1 MEFLIGGLAACGAG
15 IFTNPLEVVK
25 TRMQLQGEL
34 QARGQHAIHYRNSF
48 HAIKTIVKTDG
59 ILAIQNGLVPALW
72 YQLIMNGIR
81 LGSYQVMLNVDL
93 TKDKHGN
100 ISFVKSIAA
109 GALAG
114 CLGASIGSP
123 FYMIKTHMQSKAA
136 QQIAVGH
143 QHPHESMLHG
153 MRSVFR
159 DHGFTGLWRGVSAAI
174 PRVMVGSATQLSSFS
189 TSKEYITRLHV
200 FPSESWMNTFC
211 ATLCSA
217 LTVTFFMTPFD
228 VVSTRMYNQ
237 GTDVHGKGLRYNN
250 VVDCF
255 VKIFRT
261 EGLWGFYKG
270 WGPSFLRL
278 APHTVLSL
286 MIWDRL
292 RVFYKSFQLNKV
304 KDV

>member
-1 MEFLIGGLAACGAG
+1 
-15 IFTNPLEVVK
+15 
-25 TRMQLQGEL
+25 
-34 QARGQHAIHYRNSF
+34 
-48 HAIKTIVKTDG
+48 
-59 ILAIQNGLVPALW
+59 
-72 YQLIMNGIR
+72 
-81 LGSYQVMLNVDL
+81 
-93 TKDKHGN
+93 
-100 ISFVKSIAA
+100 
-109 GALAG
+109 
-114 CLGASIGSP
+114 
-123 FYMIKTHMQSKAA
+123 
-136 QQIAVGH
+136 
-143 QHPHESMLHG
+143 
-153 MRSVFR
+153 
-159 DHGFTGLWRGVSAAI
+159 
-174 PRVMVGSATQLSSFS
+174 
-189 TSKEYITRLHV
+189 
-200 FPSESWMNTFC
+200 MNTFC

>member
-15 IFTNPLEVVK
+15 FFTNPLEVVK

-34 QARGQHAIHYRNSF
+34 QARGQHAIYYRNSF
-48 HAIKTIVKTDG
+48 HAIKTIIKTDG

-72 YQLIMNGIR
+72 YQLVMNGIR
-81 LGSYQVMLNVDL
+81 LGSYQIMMNVGL
-93 TKDKHGN
+93 TKDKDGN
-100 ISFVKSIAA
+100 LSFPKSIAA

-114 CLGASIGSP
+114 SMGASIGSP

-136 QQIAVGH
+136 QEIAVGH
-143 QHPHESMLHG
+143 QHPHESMFHG
-153 MRSVFR
+153 MKSVFH

-189 TSKEYITRLHV
+189 TSKQYIAKSKIFHTD
-200 FPSESWMNTFC
+200 SWLNTFS
-211 ATLCSA
+211 ATVCSA
-217 LTVTFFMTPFD
+217 FTVTMCMTPFD

-237 GTDVHGKGLRYNN
+237 GVDKLGNGLHYKN

-255 VKIFRT
+255 LKIFNT

-278 APHTVLSL
+278 GPHTVLSL

-292 RVFYKSFQLNKV
+292 RVFYMSFQEKM
-304 KDV
+304 